1 MINIIHT
8 LKEGLFNLMGEKKKR
23 TWRVLS
29 IALALV
35 MVLAACSGKSSDNGG
50 SSSPSSSNG
59 GGSSSTASNNG
70 GNGGG
75 ESSGGDALEPITI
88 TAFIGAPHQN
98 PTPDNR
104 IYKKIQEELGV
115 TLEMEFLVGDLQQKL
130 GIMIA
135 GGEYPDLITADTKL
149 VAAKAVIPLEDLIEE
164 HAPNLKKHFAKAWNK
179 MRDSSDGH
187 IYWLPNYG
195 IIHGEFKPTWYSG
208 PAFWIQKKVLKEAGY
223 PTPKTLDEFMQLVR
237 DYVAKHPTT
246 EDGQPTIG
254 YTALAYD
261 WRTFPL
267 LNPPEHLIGH
277 PNDGGVVVRDGV
289 AEVFAV
295 KDYAKRYY
303 KELNALYNEGLFDK
317 EAFVQNYD
325 QYLAKISS
333 GRVVAM
339 FDQHWNFQPAED
351 NLIAEGRILDTY
363 VGFPLVYDTS
373 IRDWY
378 LDQPVPN
385 LNNGFGISKD
395 AKDPVRIIKFLDAL
409 ITEEWQKLLSWGEEG
424 IDYHVDENGRF
435 YRTPEQRA
443 QQEDPTW
450 KLANK
455 ADALMGYIPKIEGTY
470 SDGNATSPGDQPEE
484 YFDGLKPEDKEL
496 LEAYGHKTWTDFF
509 SPAPENPV
517 YYPAWQIDLIDGS
530 EAAIA
535 SQQMTDTSL
544 KFLPQA
550 IMAPS
555 DKFDA
560 VWDDY
565 VKAFDKINVQAY
577 LDRVNEQLQWRI
589 ENWSTE

>member
-1 MINIIHT
+1 MRVEDHHFNA
-8 LKEGLFNLMGEKKKR
+8 KEGLLVLTGEKKR
-23 TWRVLS
+23 RFWRFLS
-29 IALALV
+29 IALAL
-35 MVLAACSGKSSDNGG
+35 MLVLAACTGKSGD
-50 SSSPSSSNG
+50 G
-59 GGSSSTASNNG
+59 GGSGTSGQETGSGTGSNG
-70 GNGGG
+70 DGGG
-75 ESSGGDALEPITI
+75 EGSGSGLEPITI
-88 TAFIGAPHQN
+88 TAFIGAPQQT

-104 IYKKIQEELGV
+104 IYKKIEEELGV
-115 TLEMEFLVGDLQQKL
+115 KLEMEFLVGDLQQKL
-130 GIMIA
+130 GVMIA

-164 HAPNLKKHFAKAWNK
+164 HAPNLRKHFAKAWNRMK
-179 MRDSSDGH
+179 DSSDGH

-208 PAFWIQKKVLKEAGY
+208 PAFWIQKKVLKEFGY
-223 PTPKTLDEFMQLVR
+223 PKPKTLDEFMQLVR

-254 YTALAYD
+254 YTALASD

-303 KELNALYNEGLFDK
+303 QELNNLYNEGLFDK

-325 QYLAKISS
+325 QYLAKLSS

-378 LDQPVPN
+378 LDRPVPN

-409 ITEEWQKLLSWGEEG
+409 ITEEWQKILSWGEEG

-450 KLANK
+450 KLANR
-455 ADALMGYIPKIEGTY
+455 ADALFGYIPKIEGTF
-470 SDGNATSPGDQPEE
+470 SDGNATSPGNQPEE
-484 YFDGLKPEDKEL
+484 YFESLKPEDREL

-509 SPAPENPV
+509 SPPPENPV

-535 SQQMTDTSL
+535 GQQMTDTSL
-544 KFLPQA
+544 KYLPQA
-550 IMAPS
+550 IMAKPGQ
-555 DKFDA
+555 FDA

-565 VKAFDKINVQAY
+565 VKAFEKINVQAY

>member
-1 MINIIHT
+1 LT
-8 LKEGLFNLMGEKKKR
+8 GEKR
-23 TWRVLS
+23 RRFWRALS
-29 IALALV
+29 IALALM
-35 MVLAACSGKSSDNGG
+35 MVLAACSGGKSDKGGG
-50 SSSPSSSNG
+50 SGTSGQQAASG
-59 GGSSSTASNNG
+59 GGSSG
-70 GNGGG
+70 G
-75 ESSGGDALEPITI
+75 SSGGGGGGGGGGGAACVEPTTI
-88 TAFIGAPHQN
+88 SIFIGAPNQT

-104 IYKKIQEELGV
+104 IYKKIEEELCV
-115 TLEMEFLVGDLQQKL
+115 KLEMEFLVGDLQQKL
-130 GIMIA
+130 GVMIA

-149 VAAKAVIPLEDLIEE
+149 VAAKAVIPLEDLIEQ
-164 HAPNLKKHFAKAWNK
+164 HAPNLKKHYAQAWNK

-187 IYWLPNYG
+187 IYWLPNFG
-195 IIHGEFKPTWYSG
+195 IIHGEFFQTWYAG
-208 PAFWIQKKVLKEAGY
+208 PAFWIQKKVLKEFGY
-223 PTPKTLDEFMQLVR
+223 PRPRTLDEFMQLVR

-277 PNDGGVVVRDGV
+277 PNDGGVVVREGGV

-303 KELNALYNEGLFDK
+303 AELNKLYNEGLFDK

-333 GRVVAM
+333 GRVVAF
-339 FDQHWNFQPAED
+339 FDQHWNFQPGED
-351 NLIAEGRILDTY
+351 NLIAQGRIWDTY

-378 LDQPVPN
+378 LDRPLPN

-395 AKDPVRIIKFLDAL
+395 AKDPVAIIKFLDAL
-409 ITEEWQKLLSWGEEG
+409 ITEEWQKILSWGEEG

-435 YRTPEQRA
+435 YRTPEQRR

-450 KLANK
+450 KLANR
-455 ADALMGYIPKIEGTY
+455 ADALFGALPKIEGTF
-470 SDGNATSPGDQPEE
+470 SDGNATSPGNQPEE
-484 YFDGLKPEDKEL
+484 FFESLKPEDKEVL
-496 LEAYGHKTWTDFF
+496 SAYGAKVWTDFF

-535 SQQMTDTSL
+535 GQQMTDTSL
-544 KFLPQA
+544 KYLPQA
-550 IMAPS
+550 IMAKPGEF
-555 DKFDA
+555 DK
-560 VWDDY
+560 VWDEY
-565 VKAFDKINVQAY
+565 VKAFDRINVQAY
-577 LDRVNEQLQWRI
+577 LDRINEQLQWRI
-589 ENWSTE
+589 ENWSVE

>member
-1 MINIIHT
+1 MLEQHQLT
-8 LKEGLFNLMGEKKKR
+8 YKEGLLVLMGEKR
-23 TWRVLS
+23 RRFWRGLS
-29 IALALV
+29 IALALM
-35 MVLAACSGKSSDNGG
+35 MVLAACSGKSGD
-50 SSSPSSSNG
+50 G
-59 GGSSSTASNNG
+59 GGSSSSG
-70 GNGGG
+70 QQSGGG
-75 ESSGGDALEPITI
+75 SSGASGASGGASCGDPFTI
-88 TAFIGAPHQN
+88 SAFIGAPHQT

-104 IYKKIQEELGV
+104 IYKKIENELCV
-115 TLEMEFLVGDLQQKL
+115 KLEMEFLVGDLQQKL
-130 GIMIA
+130 GVMIA

-164 HAPNLKKHFAKAWNK
+164 HAPNLKKHYAQAWNK

-195 IIHGEFKPTWYSG
+195 IIHGEFFQTWYAG
-208 PAFWIQKKVLKEAGY
+208 PAFWIQKKVLKEFGY
-223 PTPKTLDEFMQLVR
+223 PRPKTLDEFMQLVR

-303 KELNALYNEGLFDK
+303 QELNKLYNEGLFDK
-317 EAFVQNYD
+317 GAFVQNYD

-333 GRVVAM
+333 GRVVAF
-339 FDQHWNFQPAED
+339 FDQHWNFQAGED
-351 NLIAEGRILDTY
+351 NLIAQGRIWDTY

-378 LDQPVPN
+378 LDRPLPN

-409 ITEEWQKLLSWGEEG
+409 ITEEWQKILSWGEEG
-424 IDYHVDENGRF
+424 IDYLVDENGRF
-435 YRTPEQRA
+435 YRTPEQRT

-450 KLANK
+450 RLANR
-455 ADALMGYIPKIEGTY
+455 AEALMGYIPKIEGTF
-470 SDGNATSPGDQPEE
+470 SDGNATSPGNQPEE
-484 YFDGLKPEDKEL
+484 FFESLKPEDQEVL
-496 LEAYGHKTWTDFF
+496 SAYGAKVWTDFF

-535 SQQMTDTSL
+535 GQQMTDTSL
-544 KFLPQA
+544 KYLPQA
-550 IMAPS
+550 IMAKPGEF
-555 DKFDA
+555 DK
-560 VWDDY
+560 VWDEY
-565 VKAFDKINVQAY
+565 VKAFDRINVQAY

-589 ENWSTE
+589 ENWATN

>member
-1 MINIIHT
+1 LDLT
-8 LKEGLFNLMGEKKKR
+8 GEKKR
-23 TWRVLS
+23 RLWRGLS
-29 IALALV
+29 IALALIL
-35 MVLAACSGKSSDNGG
+35 VLAACSGKSDD
-50 SSSPSSSNG
+50 G
-59 GGSSSTASNNG
+59 GGSGSTGQGTGGGSDS
-70 GNGGG
+70 GNG
-75 ESSGGDALEPITI
+75 SGGSGNEPITI
-88 TAFIGAPHQN
+88 TAFIGAPQQT

-104 IYKKIQEELGV
+104 IYKKIEEELGV
-115 TLEMEFLVGDLQQKL
+115 KLEMEFLVGDLQQKL
-130 GIMIA
+130 GVMIA

-164 HAPNLKKHFAKAWNK
+164 HAPNLKKHYAQAWNK
-179 MRDSSDGH
+179 MKDSSDGH

-195 IIHGEFKPTWYSG
+195 IIHGEFFQTWYAG
-208 PAFWIQKKVLKEAGY
+208 PAFWIQKKVLKEFGY
-223 PTPKTLDEFMQLVR
+223 PKPKTLDEFMKLVR

-295 KDYAKRYY
+295 KDYAKQYY
-303 KELNALYNEGLFDK
+303 AELNKLYNEGLFDK

-325 QYLAKISS
+325 QYLAKLSS
-333 GRVVAM
+333 GRVVAL

-351 NLIAEGRILDTY
+351 NLIAQGRIWDTY

-378 LDQPVPN
+378 LDRPLPN

-409 ITEEWQKLLSWGEEG
+409 ITEEWQKILSWGEEG

-435 YRTPEQRA
+435 YRTPEQRT

-450 KLANK
+450 KLANR
-455 ADALMGYIPKIEGTY
+455 ADALMGYIPKIEGTF
-470 SDGNATSPGDQPEE
+470 SDGNATSPGNQPEE
-484 YFDGLKPEDKEL
+484 FFESLKPEDKEVL
-496 LEAYGHKTWTDFF
+496 SAYGHKVWTDFF

-530 EAAIA
+530 EASIA
-535 SQQMTDTSL
+535 GQQMTDTSL
-544 KFLPQA
+544 KYLPQA
-550 IMAPS
+550 IMAKPGQ
-555 DKFDA
+555 FDA
-560 VWDDY
+560 VWDEY
-565 VKAFDKINVQAY
+565 VKAFDRINVQAY

-589 ENWSTE
+589 ENWAVK

>member
-1 MINIIHT
+1 MDLT
-8 LKEGLFNLMGEKKKR
+8 GEKKR
-23 TWRVLS
+23 RLWRGLS
-29 IALALV
+29 IALALIL
-35 MVLAACSGKSSDNGG
+35 VLAACSGKSDD
-50 SSSPSSSNG
+50 G
-59 GGSSSTASNNG
+59 GGSGSTGQGTGGGSDS
-70 GNGGG
+70 GNG
-75 ESSGGDALEPITI
+75 SGGSGNEPITI
-88 TAFIGAPHQN
+88 TAFIGAPQQT

-104 IYKKIQEELGV
+104 IYKKIEEELGV
-115 TLEMEFLVGDLQQKL
+115 KLEMEFLVGDLQQKL
-130 GIMIA
+130 GVMIA

-164 HAPNLKKHFAKAWNK
+164 HAPNLKKHYAQAWNK
-179 MRDSSDGH
+179 MKDSSDGH

-195 IIHGEFKPTWYSG
+195 IIHGEFFQTWYAG
-208 PAFWIQKKVLKEAGY
+208 PAFWIQKKVLKEFGY
-223 PTPKTLDEFMQLVR
+223 PKPKTLDEFMKLVR

-295 KDYAKRYY
+295 KDYAKQYY
-303 KELNALYNEGLFDK
+303 AELNKLYNEGLFDK

-325 QYLAKISS
+325 QYLAKLSS
-333 GRVVAM
+333 GRVVAL

-351 NLIAEGRILDTY
+351 NLIAQGRIWDTY

-378 LDQPVPN
+378 LDRPLPN

-409 ITEEWQKLLSWGEEG
+409 ITEEWQKILSWGEEG

-435 YRTPEQRA
+435 YRTPEQRT

-450 KLANK
+450 KLANR
-455 ADALMGYIPKIEGTY
+455 ADALMGYIPKIEGTF
-470 SDGNATSPGDQPEE
+470 SDGNATSPGNQPEE
-484 YFDGLKPEDKEL
+484 FFESLKPEDKEVL
-496 LEAYGHKTWTDFF
+496 SAYGHKVWTDFF

-530 EAAIA
+530 EASIA
-535 SQQMTDTSL
+535 GQQMTDTSL
-544 KFLPQA
+544 KYLPQA
-550 IMAPS
+550 IMAKPGQ
-555 DKFDA
+555 FDA
-560 VWDDY
+560 VWDEY
-565 VKAFDKINVQAY
+565 VKAFDRINVQAY

-589 ENWSTE
+589 ENWAVK

>member
-1 MINIIHT
+1 MRVEDFHFNAE
-8 LKEGLFNLMGEKKKR
+8 EGLLVLTGEKKR
-23 TWRVLS
+23 RFWRFLS
-29 IALALV
+29 IALAL
-35 MVLAACSGKSSDNGG
+35 MLVLAACTGKSGD
-50 SSSPSSSNG
+50 G
-59 GGSSSTASNNG
+59 GGSGTSGQETGSGTGSN

-75 ESSGGDALEPITI
+75 EGSGSELEPITI
-88 TAFIGAPHQN
+88 TAFIGAPQQT

-104 IYKKIQEELGV
+104 IYKKIRDELGV

-130 GIMIA
+130 GVMIA

-164 HAPNLKKHFAKAWNK
+164 HAPNLRKHFAKAWNRMK
-179 MRDSSDGH
+179 DSSDGH

-208 PAFWIQKKVLKEAGY
+208 PAFWIQKKVLKEFGY
-223 PTPKTLDEFMQLVR
+223 PRPKTLDEFMQLVR

-254 YTALAYD
+254 YTALASD

-277 PNDGGVVVRDGV
+277 PNDGGVVVKDGV

-303 KELNALYNEGLFDK
+303 QELNNLYNEGLFDK

-325 QYLAKISS
+325 QYLAKLSS

-378 LDQPVPN
+378 LDRPVPN

-409 ITEEWQKLLSWGEEG
+409 ITEEWQKILSWGEEG

-450 KLANK
+450 KLANR
-455 ADALMGYIPKIEGTY
+455 ADALFGYIPKIEGTF
-470 SDGNATSPGDQPEE
+470 SDGNATSPGNQPEE
-484 YFDGLKPEDKEL
+484 YFESLKPEDREL
-496 LEAYGHKTWTDFF
+496 LEAYGYKTWTDFF
-509 SPAPENPV
+509 SPPPENPV

-535 SQQMTDTSL
+535 GQQMTDTSL
-544 KFLPQA
+544 KYLPQA
-550 IMAPS
+550 IMAKPGQ
-555 DKFDA
+555 FDA

-565 VKAFDKINVQAY
+565 VKAFEKINVQAY

>member
-1 MINIIHT
+1 VLSPLNSI
-8 LKEGLFNLMGEKKKR
+8 KEGLLDLTGEKKR
-23 TWRVLS
+23 RLWRGLS
-29 IALALV
+29 IALALIL
-35 MVLAACSGKSSDNGG
+35 VLAACSGKSDD
-50 SSSPSSSNG
+50 G
-59 GGSSSTASNNG
+59 GGSGSTGQGTGGGSDS
-70 GNGGG
+70 GNG
-75 ESSGGDALEPITI
+75 SGGSGNEPITI
-88 TAFIGAPHQN
+88 TAFIGAPQQT

-104 IYKKIQEELGV
+104 IYKKIEEELGV
-115 TLEMEFLVGDLQQKL
+115 KLEMEFLVGDLQQKL
-130 GIMIA
+130 GVMIA

-164 HAPNLKKHFAKAWNK
+164 HAPNLKKHYAQAWNK
-179 MRDSSDGH
+179 MKDSSDGH

-195 IIHGEFKPTWYSG
+195 IIHGEFFQTWYAG
-208 PAFWIQKKVLKEAGY
+208 PAFWIQKKVLKEFGY
-223 PTPKTLDEFMQLVR
+223 PKPKTLDEFMKLVR

-295 KDYAKRYY
+295 KDYAKQYY
-303 KELNALYNEGLFDK
+303 AELNKLYNEGLFDK

-325 QYLAKISS
+325 QYLAKLSS
-333 GRVVAM
+333 GRVVAL

-351 NLIAEGRILDTY
+351 NLIAQGRIWDTY

-378 LDQPVPN
+378 LDRPLPN

-409 ITEEWQKLLSWGEEG
+409 ITEEWQKILSWGEEG

-435 YRTPEQRA
+435 YRTPEQRT

-450 KLANK
+450 KLANR
-455 ADALMGYIPKIEGTY
+455 ADALMGYIPKIEGTF
-470 SDGNATSPGDQPEE
+470 SDGNATSPGNQPEE
-484 YFDGLKPEDKEL
+484 FFESLKPEDKEVL
-496 LEAYGHKTWTDFF
+496 SAYGHKVWTDFF

-530 EAAIA
+530 EASIA
-535 SQQMTDTSL
+535 GQQMTDTSL
-544 KFLPQA
+544 KYLPQA
-550 IMAPS
+550 IMAKPGQ
-555 DKFDA
+555 FDA
-560 VWDDY
+560 VWDEY
-565 VKAFDKINVQAY
+565 VKAFDRINVQAY

-589 ENWSTE
+589 ENWAVK